1 MSIKVLT
8 KTSNRGN
15 FCSEPMLYKGGGK
28 VAKKKEYT
36 EFIDWNRLVYDEH
49 NRKILVARFELSETA
64 TREEIMQDYLSRR
77 PKPSVKVY
85 RGFGVAI
92 PRQAP
97 SNLDKRRL
105 GKGARASMLPDP
117 TTREESEQQIEQ
129 LDEAIIALQSM
140 DDLGTPEANQ
150 SAWQQMLD
158 LQKRQN
164 DLRARIF

>member
-1 MSIKVLT
+1 MA
-8 KTSNRGN
+8 
-15 FCSEPMLYKGGGK
+15 E
-28 VAKKKEYT
+28 KKKHIG
-36 EFIDWNRLVYDEH
+36 FIDWSRLIYDEH
-49 NRKILVARFELSETA
+49 NRNILAARFELSETA
-64 TREEIMQDYLSRR
+64 TWEEIMQDYLSRR

-85 RGFGVAI
+85 HGFGITI
-92 PRQAP
+92 PMQAP

-117 TTREESEQQIEQ
+117 ITREESEQQIKQ

-158 LQKRQN
+158 LQKRQD
-164 DLRARIF
+164 DLKARMF